1 MDVLVIKKLKI
12 SPTVKDVK
20 SGKTPKPNL
29 IRIATVIA
37 SGQEERQ
44 DIIMKSAWKPDYEDK
59 ALDWFWG
66 LLHTP
71 YHIESLMPWDSSH
84 GHIRAAR
91 KVAAAI
97 FGLQRFRNVRMYG
110 PFRGEKLCFIKKG
123 KESALLLEMCDANI
137 WSAMSLRTGL
147 KSDITF
153 LTPLEAKEKLYP
165 DWEVTEVI
173 KLAQESSM
181 RIFHKVFEAQIIV
194 KEGIFENEKIQ
205 KLEKKV
211 PKEILESIL
220 EEGLSKRF
228 EIIGEIKDIDYS

>member
-1 MDVLVIKKLKI
+1 LVIEKLKI
-12 SPTVKDVK
+12 SPTVEDVK
-20 SGKTPKPNL
+20 SGKTPKPKL
-29 IRIATVIA
+29 IRIATVLA

-59 ALDWFWG
+59 ALDLYWG

-71 YHIESLMPWDSSH
+71 YHSESLMPWDISH

-91 KVAAAI
+91 KVAAVI
-97 FGLQRFRNVRMYG
+97 FGLQRFCNVRMYG

-123 KESALLLEMCDANI
+123 KESALFLEMCDANI
-137 WSAMSLRTGL
+137 WSAMSLKPGL
-147 KSDITF
+147 KSDIQF

-165 DWEVTEVI
+165 DWEVSEVI

-181 RIFHKVFEAQIIV
+181 RIFQKVFKAQIMV
-194 KEGIFENEKIQ
+194 KEGISENEKIQ

-220 EEGLSKRF
+220 EEGLTKRF
-228 EIIGEIKDIDYS
+228 EIIGEIKDVDS

>member
-1 MDVLVIKKLKI
+1 LVIEKLKI
-12 SPTVKDVK
+12 SPTIEDVK
-20 SGKTPKPNL
+20 SGKTPKPKL
-29 IRIATVIA
+29 IRIATVLA

-71 YHIESLMPWDSSH
+71 YHSESLMPWDTSH

-97 FGLQRFRNVRMYG
+97 FGLQRFRNVRIYG

-123 KESALLLEMCDANI
+123 KESALLLGMRDANI
-137 WSAMSLRTGL
+137 WSAISIRASL
-147 KSDITF
+147 KSDIQF

-165 DWEVTEVI
+165 EWDVTEVI

-181 RIFHKVFEAQIIV
+181 RIFHKVFKAQIMA

-205 KLEKKV
+205 KLKKKV
-211 PKEILESIL
+211 PREVLESIL
-220 EEGLSKRF
+220 EEGLTKRF
-228 EIIGEIKDIDYS
+228 EIVGEYKDVDDL